1 LRFTLNLTM
10 LDPTQY
16 IPLAQAAEE
25 AGFYAV
31 SVPDSLFYPEQAI
44 GEYPYHEGRE
54 FLEDEPFID
63 PLIAI
68 AAMASATSTIHFS
81 TFVIKLAIRDALL
94 AAKAVLSTA
103 VMSNDRLILGVG
115 LSPWLD
121 DYRHCNVPWEGRGKR
136 LDEMI
141 EILRGLQ
148 GGDYFEYH
156 GEHFDFPRLKMCPV
170 PAQPVKITV
179 GGHSEPALRRAAR
192 LGEGWVAANVTRE
205 QMRGLLGV
213 LDDYRKEFGSDRNH
227 DFIVQGMLSDIEVF
241 EPGGYREAQDMGLS
255 DITLSL
261 WGVYEPEQLEL
272 PERLDRIERFADEV
286 LAKL

>member
-1 LRFTLNLTM
+1 MRFTLNLTM
-10 LDPTQY
+10 LDSTQY

-241 EPGGYREAQDMGLS
+241 ESGGYREAQDMGLS

-261 WGVYEPEQLEL
+261 WGVYKPEQLEL
-272 PERLDRIERFADEV
+272 PKRLDRIERFADEV

>member
-10 LDPTQY
+10 LDSTQY

>member
-1 LRFTLNLTM
+1 MRFTLNLTM
-10 LDPTQY
+10 LDSTQY

-63 PLIAI
+63 PLVAI

-103 VMSNDRLILGVG
+103 VMSSDRLILGVG

-272 PERLDRIERFADEV
+272 PKRLDRIERFADEV

>member
-1 LRFTLNLTM
+1 MRFTLNLTM

-16 IPLAQAAEE
+16 IPLARAAEE

-227 DFIVQGMLSDIEVF
+227 DFIIQGMLSDIEVF

-272 PERLDRIERFADEV
+272 PERLDRIQRFADEV

>member
-148 GGDYFEYH
+148 AGDYFEYH

>member
-1 LRFTLNLTM
+1 M
-10 LDPTQY
+10 LDSTQY

>member
-1 LRFTLNLTM
+1 MRFTLNLTM

>member
-1 LRFTLNLTM
+1 MRFTLNLTM

-272 PERLDRIERFADEV
+272 PKRLDRIERFADEV

>member
-1 LRFTLNLTM
+1 MRFTLNLTM
-10 LDPTQY
+10 LDSTQY

>member
-10 LDPTQY
+10 LDSTQY

-136 LDEMI
+136 IVEMI

-192 LGEGWVAANVTRE
+192 LGVGWVAANVTRE

>member
-1 LRFTLNLTM
+1 MRFTLNLTM

-148 GGDYFEYH
+148 AGDYFEYH

-272 PERLDRIERFADEV
+272 PKRLDRIERFADEV

>member
-1 LRFTLNLTM
+1 MRFTLNLTM

-63 PLIAI
+63 PLVAI

-272 PERLDRIERFADEV
+272 PKRLDRIERFADEV

>member
-1 LRFTLNLTM
+1 MRFTLNLTM

-241 EPGGYREAQDMGLS
+241 EPRGYREAQDMGLS